1 VRRLTDTNTMNI
13 FKISTTA
20 FEEEDFFLLTNLS
33 VEQIK
38 KVITPIVLK
47 ERQSGDEEDFYD
59 NDDLT
64 NALVEAYP
72 DAMVDYYTEF
82 DTITI

>member
-1 VRRLTDTNTMNI
+1 MNI
-13 FKISTTA
+13 FRINTTA
-20 FEEEDFFLLTNLS
+20 FEEEDFFLLTDLS
-33 VEQIK
+33 EEQIE

-64 NALVEAYP
+64 NALIEAYP
-72 DAMVDYYTEF
+72 DAVIEQYGDDFE
-82 DTITI
+82 TITI

>member
-1 VRRLTDTNTMNI
+1 MDLFRIN
-13 FKISTTA
+13 TTA
-20 FEEEDFFLLTNLS
+20 FEDEDFILLTNLS

-38 KVITPIVLK
+38 KVITPIVSK
-47 ERQSGDEEDFYD
+47 ERQSGNEEDFYD

-72 DAMVDYYTEF
+72 DAVVQLYTDEF
-82 DTITI
+82 ETISI

>member
-1 VRRLTDTNTMNI
+1 MNI
-13 FKISTTA
+13 FKINTTA

-47 ERQSGDEEDFYD
+47 ERQSGDEEDSYD
-59 NDDLT
+59 NYDLT
-64 NALVEAYP
+64 NALIEAYP
-72 DAMVDYYTEF
+72 DALVDYYTEF
-82 DTITI
+82 DTIII

>member
-1 VRRLTDTNTMNI
+1 MDLFRIN
-13 FKISTTA
+13 TTA
-20 FEEEDFFLLTNLS
+20 FEDEDFILLTNLS

-64 NALVEAYP
+64 NALAEAYP
-72 DAMVDYYTEF
+72 DAIVQLYTDEF
-82 DTITI
+82 ETITI

>member
-1 VRRLTDTNTMNI
+1 MDLFRIN
-13 FKISTTA
+13 TTA
-20 FEEEDFFLLTNLS
+20 FEDEDFILLTNLS

-72 DAMVDYYTEF
+72 DAVVQLYTDEF
-82 DTITI
+82 ETISI

>member
-1 VRRLTDTNTMNI
+1 MNI
-13 FKISTTA
+13 FKINTTA
-20 FEEEDFFLLTNLS
+20 FEEEDFFLQTDLS

-64 NALVEAYP
+64 NALIEAYP
-72 DAMVDYYTEF
+72 DATIEQYGDDF